1 MNKDLLLQM
10 LSTPSVSGRE
20 TTLGKTLYDY
30 AGTFAHQ
37 VRTDEI
43 GDVIAVLNPES
54 PLRVLLSGHMDEIGL
69 MVTAVTEDGFLKVTR
84 IGGIRT
90 STYLGHKVRVHTA
103 QGVLY
108 GSVAFTTD
116 LAKKSDLHTDDL
128 TVDIGAKDKADALAH
143 VALGDTVTFDTDCR
157 ELLNNRICGRGMDN
171 RTGAFIALEAVR
183 RAAELGCKIGAYG
196 AATAGEETTMNGAYF
211 VASRVQPTLAIA
223 VDVTFTSDYPG
234 VSIATTGDV
243 RVGGR
248 PRAGEQPLLPPEDP
262 GPAAQCRG
270 GAGHPRA
277 GGGRQRPHRHRRRRD
292 PQDRPGRALLPGEH
306 PPAVHAHPGGAGQPH
321 RY

>member
-90 STYLGHKVRVHTA
+90 SNLPGA
-103 QGVLY
+103 QG
-108 GSVAFTTD
+108 A
-116 LAKKSDLHTDDL
+116 
-128 TVDIGAKDKADALAH
+128 GAH
-143 VALGDTVTFDTDCR
+143 SG
-157 ELLNNRICGRGMDN
+157 
-171 RTGAFIALEAVR
+171 
-183 RAAELGCKIGAYG
+183 
-196 AATAGEETTMNGAYF
+196 
-211 VASRVQPTLAIA
+211 
-223 VDVTFTSDYPG
+223 
-234 VSIATTGDV
+234 
-243 RVGGR
+243 
-248 PRAGEQPLLPPEDP
+248 
-262 GPAAQCRG
+262 
-270 GAGHPRA
+270 
-277 GGGRQRPHRHRRRRD
+277 QRPVRLRGLHHRS
-292 PQDRPGRALLPGEH
+292 
-306 PPAVHAHPGGAGQPH
+306 GQKE
-321 RY
+321 